1 MKEQNSSLWAKF
13 RKYPPE
19 AYIIG
24 IIMLYTTVIMTI
36 EVIGR
41 YFFAHSFSWSEELVR
56 YSFAWFTML
65 GASYAVREKA
75 NICVDGL
82 LKKLPEKLATVIE
95 MVGQL
100 LCIAFMLYLTYAAAK
115 YTMFI
120 YNGGSTA
127 SATGIPMAYVYA
139 SVPVGFLLISLR
151 MIIDILKTFFVRNK
165 KGGEEV

>member
-1 MKEQNSSLWAKF
+1 MKEQNSGLWAKF
-13 RKYPPE
+13 RQYPPE

-24 IIMLYTTVIMTI
+24 IIMAYTTVVMIV

-41 YFFAHSFSWSEELVR
+41 YLFAHSFSWSEELVR

-82 LKKLPEKLATVIE
+82 LKKLPEKLANVIE
-95 MVGQL
+95 LFGEL
-100 LCIAFMLYLTYAAAK
+100 LCVAFMLYLTSTAAK

-120 YNGGSTA
+120 YNGGSLA
-127 SATGIPMAYVYA
+127 SATRIPMAYVYA

-151 MIIDILKTFFVRNK
+151 MAADIVKRLFLKNK
-165 KGGEEV
+165 KGGELV